1 MLICV
6 MKLIQRNKNPDLPKG
21 FKNLDRKK
29 KVFKKTIT

>member
-1 MLICV
+1 

-29 KVFKKTIT
+29 KSLKKP